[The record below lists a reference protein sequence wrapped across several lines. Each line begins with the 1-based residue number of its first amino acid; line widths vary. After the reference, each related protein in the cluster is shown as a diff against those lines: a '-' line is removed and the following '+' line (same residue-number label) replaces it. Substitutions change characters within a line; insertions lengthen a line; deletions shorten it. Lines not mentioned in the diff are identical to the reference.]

1 MCLEMERG
9 AEEEEGGGDG
19 EVHSFFTASA
29 SRRRRSRWCDV
40 ELSSAAVLSGSLAS
54 GRTVASES
62 EFWFCFESQSQSV
75 CVPEDRMPSANFSKT
90 LYVCVYVCMCTYTAQ
105 NALASLE
112 EARWYLGVCL

>member
-9 AEEEEGGGDG
+9 AEEEGGGDG

-29 SRRRRSRWCDV
+29 SRRRRSRWCEV

-62 EFWFCFESQSQSV
+62 DFWFCFESQSQCV
-75 CVPEDRMPSANFSKT
+75 CVPEDRMPSANFSEVAVCM
-90 LYVCVYVCMCTYTAQ
+90 YVCICMCT
-105 NALASLE
+105 
-112 EARWYLGVCL
+112 